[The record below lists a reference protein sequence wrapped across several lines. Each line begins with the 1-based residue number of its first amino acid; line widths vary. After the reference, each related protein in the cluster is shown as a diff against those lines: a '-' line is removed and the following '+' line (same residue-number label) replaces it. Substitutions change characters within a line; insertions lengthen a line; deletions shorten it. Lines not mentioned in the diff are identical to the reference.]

1 MCRHAGQIIRRQH
14 PAVSLLE
21 VLRILGG
28 FSDGYPNGPTSWG
41 AADRTGGSRVRRV
54 RRVRWIRRVRRV
66 RRVRWIRRVR
76 RVRVDKATPQ
86 PYQGGSTP
94 YLPNGPGSTTC
105 QLRAHRHARSR
116 RGQARRRPARRAMP
130 SRSFNMCISRS
141 VTKC

>member
-41 AADRTGGSRVRRV
+41 AADRTGGS
-54 RRVRWIRRVRRV
+54 RVRRV

-130 SRSFNMCISRS
+130 GRSFNMCISRS